1 MPLPQS
7 ELSLCER
14 IFFFSQNTW
23 QEVAFCLCPCFPVFQ
38 GTRVIFMQAKLPGLH
53 NSCSKPPSFVLSCPH
68 LLSYS
73 TSFRLLLW
81 RNRSQK
87 RAVATR
93 AADRP
98 YLSGRLDSLDHG
110 EADQSPGGQQ
120 GQGHLPVETSALRD
134 AVGDVQGLAV
144 PVVGGGRALLALRH
158 HICGHN
164 GRSFSSPPLTL
175 L

>member
-23 QEVAFCLCPCFPVFQ
+23 QEVAFCLCPCFLVFQ

-73 TSFRLLLW
+73 TSCASSYGGTEARKERLPHEPRIVLTFPDDWIPLIMARQTKVQAASRDRVIFQLRPPPSEMLSEMSRAW
-81 RNRSQK
+81 RYQ
-87 RAVATR
+87 
-93 AADRP
+93 
-98 YLSGRLDSLDHG
+98 
-110 EADQSPGGQQ
+110 
-120 GQGHLPVETSALRD
+120 
-134 AVGDVQGLAV
+134 
-144 PVVGGGRALLALRH
+144 
-158 HICGHN
+158 
-164 GRSFSSPPLTL
+164 
-175 L
+175 